1 MATYYTLEELEK
13 HKGKYFSGGCE
24 RDGSICDI
32 GEITRDEYYELLK
45 EYDFDTNWEITDK
58 GVMRY
63 MWHDWMFLV
72 YVFKT
77 FRG

>member
-32 GEITRDEYYELLK
+32 GEITRDEFYELL
-45 EYDFDTNWEITDK
+45 
-58 GVMRY
+58 
-63 MWHDWMFLV
+63 
-72 YVFKT
+72 
-77 FRG
+77 

>member
-32 GEITRDEYYELLK
+32 GEITRDEFYELLK

-63 MWHDWMFLV
+63 MWLDRMFFV
-72 YVFKT
+72 YDFKT

>member
-32 GEITRDEYYELLK
+32 GEITRDEFYELLK
-45 EYDFDTNWEITDK
+45 EKQYLQ
-58 GVMRY
+58 RY
-63 MWHDWMFLV
+63 LQYYLAEKVDLKNRT
-72 YVFKT
+72 Y
-77 FRG
+77 